1 VHLHLST
8 FLIACYTCFV
18 PPQLFLETLQLIR
31 LLSSF
36 LILLFATKSF
46 AGYHI
51 AFDAGFDEFA
61 ESQGFKSFKDYMQKR
76 DKCAAFINDID
87 NSTGNH
93 TNLNKKHLD
102 VSPPEDYHWMVED
115 GYHTLMQNPI
125 NGYVKHPG
133 SSLKAKVPIFPVY
146 LIKPK
151 NLENEIGSETNTSF
165 LEVAP
170 PKGYHWMSNGQTY
183 SLMKTPLSGYG
194 PHSGSSLVANFY
206 LYKRQKSISNKIGV
220 SQNYDGADDN
230 SASEKA
236 SEFLYVKLT
245 GKKAPD
251 LDELF
256 QDIDKKL
263 WNKNL
268 CSLKMFID
276 DQMLTT
282 VLETYLTG
290 AKGNLSGVKAP
301 RPASEWGY

>member
-1 VHLHLST
+1 
-8 FLIACYTCFV
+8 
-18 PPQLFLETLQLIR
+18 
-31 LLSSF
+31 
-36 LILLFATKSF
+36 
-46 AGYHI
+46 
-51 AFDAGFDEFA
+51 
-61 ESQGFKSFKDYMQKR
+61 
-76 DKCAAFINDID
+76 
-87 NSTGNH
+87 
-93 TNLNKKHLD
+93 
-102 VSPPEDYHWMVED
+102 
-115 GYHTLMQNPI
+115 
-125 NGYVKHPG
+125 
-133 SSLKAKVPIFPVY
+133 
-146 LIKPK
+146 
-151 NLENEIGSETNTSF
+151 
-165 LEVAP
+165 
-170 PKGYHWMSNGQTY
+170 
-183 SLMKTPLSGYG
+183 MKTPLSGYG

-206 LYKRQKSISNKIGV
+206 LYNRQKSISNKIGV

-276 DQMLTT
+276 DQTLTT
-282 VLETYLTG
+282 VLESNLTG